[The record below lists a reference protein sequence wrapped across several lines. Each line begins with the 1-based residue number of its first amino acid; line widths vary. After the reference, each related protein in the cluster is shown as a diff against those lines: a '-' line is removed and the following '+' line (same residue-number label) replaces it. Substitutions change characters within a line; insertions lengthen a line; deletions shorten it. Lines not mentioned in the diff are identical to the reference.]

1 MAHTDVIEELVDLL
15 EKPLLESLP
24 IVARFLTYL
33 TGTEIRSETWN
44 FYAVVGVIDQWNRQN
59 GTLFLETLSSRD
71 TLRKRLEDLPDELK
85 DKLPGITDRL
95 KLVPGIMEK
104 EIKQAALTITSES
117 HAGLGR
123 PKKLKFKYKEQE
135 LIAGI
140 FELIKRGSS
149 EAEAKRKIAKQ
160 YGLSLSTVDTV
171 WKKRAT
177 IEVAEPST
185 LPDLFRDLF
194 KPLNRSEEA
203 GPIPTTINTSPIVK

>member
-1 MAHTDVIEELVDLL
+1 MAHTDVIEELVELL
-15 EKPLLESLP
+15 EKPLLESLT
-24 IVARFLTYL
+24 IVAQFLTYL
-33 TGTEIRSETWN
+33 TGTEICSGTWN
-44 FYAVVGVIDQWNRQN
+44 FYALVGVIDQWNRQN
-59 GTLFLETLSSRD
+59 GTIFLETLSSRD
-71 TLRKRLEDLPDELK
+71 TLRTFLESLPDELK
-85 DKLPGITDRL
+85 DKLPGIRDRL

-104 EIKQAALTITSES
+104 EVKQAALTITSES

-140 FELIKRGSS
+140 LQLIKRGCS
-149 EAEAKRKIAKQ
+149 EAEAKRKTATQ
-160 YGLSLSTVDTV
+160 YGLSLSTVHAV

-194 KPLNRSEEA
+194 KLLNGSKQTQSV
-203 GPIPTTINTSPIVK
+203 PTTINGSPIVE

>member
-24 IVARFLTYL
+24 IVAQFLTYL
-33 TGTEIRSETWN
+33 IGSEICSETWN
-44 FYAVVGVIDQWNRQN
+44 FYALVGVIDLWNRQN
-59 GTLFLETLSSRD
+59 GTVFLEALSSRD
-71 TLRKRLEDLPDELK
+71 TLRTFLENLPNELK
-85 DKLPGITDRL
+85 DKLPGIADRL

-104 EIKQAALTITSES
+104 EVKQAALTITSES

-140 FELIKRGSS
+140 LQLIKRGCS
-149 EAEAKRKIAKQ
+149 EAEAKRKTATQ
-160 YGLSLSTVDTV
+160 YGLSLSTVHAV

-194 KPLNRSEEA
+194 KLLNGSEQTQSV
-203 GPIPTTINTSPIVK
+203 PTTINGSPIVE